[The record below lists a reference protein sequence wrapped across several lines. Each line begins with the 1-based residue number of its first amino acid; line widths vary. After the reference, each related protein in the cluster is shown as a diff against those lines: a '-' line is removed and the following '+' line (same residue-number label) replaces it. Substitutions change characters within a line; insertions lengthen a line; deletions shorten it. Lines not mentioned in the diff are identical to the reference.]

1 MTIKDIEEY
10 EKNAVEILRKHDQY
24 ATARAVERAFDALG
38 CIQQFKWERDIALEQ
53 LEELG
58 LSLGQKVDDVKI
70 KHGYWTLLKN
80 CSNAGVYCSVC
91 HKKVYRVN
99 YANVK
104 VESKYCPNCGARMD
118 GEFKEV

>member
-1 MTIKDIEEY
+1 MNRDCIEAYKKIAITVLE
-10 EKNAVEILRKHDQY
+10 ENNKHETAKVVEQAFSVMHCLDQY
-24 ATARAVERAFDALG
+24 RY
-38 CIQQFKWERDIALEQ
+38 ERDIALEQ

-118 GEFKEV
+118 EEFKEV